1 MIKRTPQEIADFT
14 GCYVAQDFDGSWM
27 AYETKPTM
35 NKYKKHWT
43 LKDGVG
49 AMLIIHRN
57 MLDIPEDH
65 HWTKLYEPHPDNK
78 SGAYYQK
85 TPESDNKKDPI
96 DVFMD
101 IQSRRNI
108 TRESEDINAESGEN
122 RQKPD
127 LCPHQSEVFIH
138 QEYVLLGEF
147 QSNILMEKV
156 NELLKD
162 GFKLYGNPWTGP
174 DVEDYGYIHYQAMVR
189 GV

>member
-1 MIKRTPQEIADFT
+1 MIKRTPQEFADFT
-14 GCYVAQDFDGSWM
+14 GFYVAQDFDGSWM

-35 NKYKKHWT
+35 NKTKRYWI
-43 LKDGVG
+43 LKDSVG

-65 HWTKLYEPHPDNK
+65 HWTKLYEPHPDNR

-127 LCPHQSEVFIH
+127 LCPH
-138 QEYVLLGEF
+138 
-147 QSNILMEKV
+147 
-156 NELLKD
+156 
-162 GFKLYGNPWTGP
+162 
-174 DVEDYGYIHYQAMVR
+174 
-189 GV
+189 